1 MLQELKNVKQI
12 EGEGL
17 RRWFVDDDIE
27 LILWY
32 DLTRRLEG
40 FQICYDKMAGTRTIT
55 WKKAV
60 TPEGEAK
67 SVLLSDGPYNRSRLL
82 ALAERSTRGL
92 DETLRS
98 FIMDRL
104 ESHGG

>member
-12 EGEGL
+12 KGEGL
-17 RRWFVDDDIE
+17 RRWFVDDDLE

-32 DLTRRLEG
+32 DLSRKLEG
-40 FQICYDKMAGTRTIT
+40 FQICYDKLAGTRTIT

-60 TPEGEAK
+60 TPNGEMK

-82 ALAERSTRGL
+82 ALAERSTRDL
-92 DETLRS
+92 DESLRS
-98 FIMDRL
+98 FIMNRL

>member
-1 MLQELKNVKQI
+1 MLQELKDVKQI
-12 EGEGL
+12 KGEGF
-17 RRWFVDDDIE
+17 RRWFVDNDFE

-32 DLTRRLEG
+32 DPMKKLEG

-55 WKKAV
+55 WKKVV
-60 TPEGEAK
+60 TPEGKMK

-82 ALAERSTRGL
+82 ALAEHSTRDL
-92 DETLRS
+92 EESLRS
-98 FIMDRL
+98 FILNRL